1 MTLQLPYIGVM
12 ESADLADLD
21 AETLRAAATCHGCD
35 VGDLSDD
42 DARAAFGEYL
52 DDLAA
57 LVS

>member
-21 AETLRAAATCHGCD
+21 AETLRDTAACYGLD
-35 VGDLSDD
+35 VTDLSDD